1 MRVSVVTI
9 SFNQV
14 RFLKAAIDSIIS
26 QGYHDLE
33 YVVVDPGST
42 DGSRE
47 VIKQYSE
54 QISKLILEPDTGP
67 ADGLNKGFACATG
80 EILGFVNADDELLP
94 HSLQFVADYFEEHP
108 EIDVLLG
115 CGWIVDETG
124 RVLRHIVPSRFS
136 LLHSAFGRFEFI
148 QQAVFFK
155 RSVFESIGGFNKLN
169 RISWDGELLVDMAIA
184 GVRFARTEKELG
196 VFRIYPSSIS
206 GNSNYLQKLLLENE
220 RLFQKI
226 MRRGSRGYDPVL
238 GLMLLVSKWILDPWY
253 VYWRLVRNTQKNF
266 YSDRT
271 TREKGG

>member
-1 MRVSVVTI
+1 MRVSIVTI

-14 RFLKAAIDSIIS
+14 RFLKAAINSIVS
-26 QGYHDLE
+26 QGFHDLE

-47 VIKQYSE
+47 VIKQYGE
-54 QISKLILEPDTGP
+54 QISKLILEPDAGP

-124 RVLRHIVPSRFS
+124 RVLRHIVPSGFS

-148 QQAVFFK
+148 QQAVFFR

-206 GNSNYLQKLLLENE
+206 GSSNYLQKLLLENE

-226 MRRGSRGYDPVL
+226 MGRGSRGYDPVL

-253 VYWRLVRNTQKNF
+253 VYWRLVRNFRIKIF
-266 YSDRT
+266 SPD
-271 TREKGG
+271 